1 MVINVNNGVSS
12 SDNNELSG
20 RAQNGTI
27 NDTTYKTT
35 NIKRSYFQEL
45 ERGPAKA
52 PPKLEST
59 FNLDES
65 LSNAFNKALDFANKV
80 LLDDDMTMVL
90 QDNNG
95 EKSIIVKNIK
105 DTKVMQ
111 EYNPIQIL
119 QMYSSN
125 YNLQGIVVDALI

>member
-27 NDTTYKTT
+27 NDTIHKTT

-45 ERGPAKA
+45 ERGPAKV
-52 PPKLEST
+52 PPKLENT

-65 LSNAFNKALDFANKV
+65 LSNAFTKALDFANKV

-90 QDNNG
+90 QDKNG